1 MHPRSGGCARSKLGK
16 FLRLR
21 DRAHLSYGNKVMT
34 AIVKFTTV
42 LDTVV
47 MWQLQAFKI
56 LSEIFVRYKFILN
69 ENVSSSLS
77 EIRLQFDLSFL
88 KHFGRVTERM
98 IYRRQ

>member
-1 MHPRSGGCARSKLGK
+1 MHPRSGGSARSKLGK

-21 DRAHLSYGNKVMT
+21 DRAHLSYGYKVMT